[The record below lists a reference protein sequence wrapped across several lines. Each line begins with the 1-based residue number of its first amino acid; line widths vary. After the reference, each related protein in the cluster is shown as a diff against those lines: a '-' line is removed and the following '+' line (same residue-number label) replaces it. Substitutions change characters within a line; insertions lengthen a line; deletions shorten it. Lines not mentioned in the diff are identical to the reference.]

1 MCADLS
7 QQDYLAICNEE
18 GNDGGGG
25 QDLLAPPI
33 FYVSLA
39 NDGDSYSKKNEQLRL
54 SNGSPVGQLVS
65 KSF

>member
-39 NDGDSYSKKNEQLRL
+39 NGGDLYSKKNEQPRL
-54 SNGSPVGQLVS
+54 SDSSSLGQLVS
-65 KSF
+65 KLF